1 MSENPTSGIAVHFS
15 KLKDPRVP
23 RTKLHDLHDIL
34 VIAICAILCGADSWA
49 HVAMFGEAK
58 LAWFKTFLKLPYGI
72 PSHDTFGRVFASLDV
87 EAFAKCFQ
95 SWIESI
101 ATLTK
106 GEVVA
111 IDGKTLRHTFDRA
124 AEKLPIHMVSAWASA
139 NRLVLGQVQ
148 TEEKSNEITA
158 IPKLLDLL
166 SLKGCIVTIDA
177 MGCQKAIAAKIVE
190 KEADYVLGL
199 KGNQEKLH
207 VDVEAYFHEALRCD
221 FAGVT
226 YSYHEKSEKGHGR
239 VETRRIWCTSDLGW
253 CGVKPYWAGLRS
265 IAMVESEREMNGKK
279 SVEQRYYISSLDG
292 RSARRFIKATRS
304 HWGIENQVHWIL
316 DVAFRQDDA
325 RMRMG
330 NAAANF
336 AILEHIALNLLKS
349 DKTVKVGVKGKRLN
363 AGWDESYLLRLLGI

>member
-1 MSENPTSGIAVHFS
+1 M
-15 KLKDPRVP
+15 
-23 RTKLHDLHDIL
+23 
-34 VIAICAILCGADSWA
+34 
-49 HVAMFGEAK
+49 
-58 LAWFKTFLKLPYGI
+58 
-72 PSHDTFGRVFASLDV
+72 
-87 EAFAKCFQ
+87 
-95 SWIESI
+95 
-101 ATLTK
+101 
-106 GEVVA
+106 
-111 IDGKTLRHTFDRA
+111 
-124 AEKLPIHMVSAWASA
+124 
-139 NRLVLGQVQ
+139 
-148 TEEKSNEITA
+148 
-158 IPKLLDLL
+158 
-166 SLKGCIVTIDA
+166 
-177 MGCQKAIAAKIVE
+177 
-190 KEADYVLGL
+190 
-199 KGNQEKLH
+199 
-207 VDVEAYFHEALRCD
+207 
-221 FAGVT
+221 T